1 MISQMPSLPGRE
13 IHVWQARIDAPPA
26 HAAGLEYILS
36 PDEKERAGRFVFEH
50 LKSAFIVA
58 RGTLRVLLG
67 NYLGIAPRD
76 VLFRYGTNG
85 KPALA
90 EPGLIDFNA
99 SHSDALAV
107 FAFTRGCEIGIDVE
121 KVRPI
126 EDMRNIADHFFCAEE
141 AEELMSLEPGLR
153 ERAFFNCWTRKE
165 AYIKAIGKGL
175 SEPLDSFR
183 VSLEPGR
190 PARLI
195 HIRGNAL
202 AAEEWTF
209 HDLPVA
215 SGYVAALAYR
225 DNERPVVMLESA
237 ADCA

>member
-1 MISQMPSLPGRE
+1 MISQMPSIPGRE
-13 IHVWQARIDAPPA
+13 IHVWQARIDPAPT
-26 HAAGLEYILS
+26 HVAGLEDILS
-36 PDEKERAGRFVFEH
+36 PDEKERAGRFMFEH
-50 LKSAFIVA
+50 LKSAFVVS

-67 NYLGIAPRD
+67 NYLEIAPRD

-90 EPGLIDFNA
+90 GSGVIDFNA
-99 SHSDALAV
+99 SHSDGLAV
-107 FAFTRGCEIGIDVE
+107 FGFTRGCEIGIDVE

-141 AEELMSLEPGLR
+141 AAELMSLEPGLR

-165 AYIKAIGKGL
+165 AYIKATGKGL

-195 HIRGNAL
+195 HIRGDAL
-202 AAEEWTF
+202 AAQKWAF

-225 DNERPVVMLESA
+225 DAERPVVMRETA
-237 ADCA
+237 